1 MRSIYSDAVHEI
13 KPWLLQLIL
22 QKVFGLTLEFRYIG
36 VSKTSVFD
44 TPFNTSYF
52 SEEEGYRLVSKPVS
66 KSKYQNLTNVMS
78 FDTIII

>member
-36 VSKTSVFD
+36 VSKTDVFD

-52 SEEEGYRLVSKPVS
+52 SEEEGYRLVSELIS
-66 KSKYQNLTNVMS
+66 KSKFQNLTYAMS
-78 FDTIII
+78 FDTIVL